1 MRPRGNRN
9 MQPDTVQID
18 ASLVS
23 RLVATQF
30 SQWANLPVR
39 PVEFGGWDNRTF
51 HLGEQMTVR
60 LPSAAAYSLQ
70 VEKEQ
75 RWLPSLAPQLPLPIP
90 VPLAMGQPAVG
101 YPWHWSVYRWL
112 DGEIATI
119 ERIADLRQF
128 AIDLAHFLIALYGID
143 STG

>member
-1 MRPRGNRN
+1 
-9 MQPDTVQID
+9 
-18 ASLVS
+18 
-23 RLVATQF
+23 
-30 SQWANLPVR
+30 
-39 PVEFGGWDNRTF
+39 
-51 HLGEQMTVR
+51 MTVR

-70 VEKEQ
+70 VE
-75 RWLPSLAPQLPLPIP
+75 RSSAICPDSPHLPLPIP
-90 VPLAMGQPAVG
+90 VPLAMGQPAAG

-143 STG
+143 STGDRRRGRTTSSAAVR